1 MVTRNSGNVRFGDLD
16 VYTSKQIFPGAKSCT
31 DIICARR
38 HIFNHFK
45 GLSTKRS

>member
-1 MVTRNSGNVRFGDLD
+1 MAVRNSGNVRLDDLD
-16 VYTSKQIFPGAKSCT
+16 VYTSKQKFGAPKSCT
-31 DIICARR
+31 DIICAQR